1 MLMTILIT
9 GGSKG
14 IGRAIAT
21 RFAADG
27 SNVLINYHSD
37 DASAEQTA
45 DLVRSAGGTATLIKI
60 DIETPDGVARL
71 VEAANAHVDRID
83 QVVHGAV
90 LPVSSAAMDLD
101 TSTYQRALWL
111 NGAVLL
117 PLVQG
122 LRPLLGDGSSVLF
135 ISSRGSRLVVP
146 GYVSIGAPKAL
157 AEALIR
163 YLAVEL
169 ARDGIRANTIVA
181 AGVLTDAVRAV
192 LPNAEE
198 RFAKM
203 AELNPSGR
211 NLTVDDIAELAF
223 AITRPE
229 QAMLTGH
236 TIELDGGL
244 HLRT

>member
-1 MLMTILIT
+1 MAILIT

-27 SNVLINYHSD
+27 AHVLINYHSD
-37 DASAEQTA
+37 EASAEQTA
-45 DLVRSAGGTATLIKI
+45 SLVQDAGGTATLIKI
-60 DIETPDGVARL
+60 DVGQSGGVARL
-71 VEAANAHVDRID
+71 VEAASARVDRID

-90 LPVSSAAMDLD
+90 LPVSSPAMDLD
-101 TSTYQRALWL
+101 IETFQRALWL

-157 AEALIR
+157 AEALVR

-169 ARDGIRANTIVA
+169 AKDGIRVNTIIA

-203 AELNPSGR
+203 AEMNPSGR
-211 NLTVDDIAELAF
+211 NLTVEDIAELAHS
-223 AITRPE
+223 ITRPE
-229 QAMLTGH
+229 HTMLTGQ

>member
-1 MLMTILIT
+1 MTILIT

-21 RFAADG
+21 RFAGDG
-27 SNVLINYHSD
+27 AHVLINYHSD
-37 DASAEQTA
+37 EGAAQETVE
-45 DLVRSAGGTATLIKI
+45 LVEEAGGTATAIRV
-60 DIETPDGVARL
+60 DIGQPDGVNEL
-71 VEAANAHVDRID
+71 VRAASEVTATID

-101 TSTYQRALWL
+101 PETFQRALWL

-122 LRPLLGDGSSVLF
+122 LRPLLQHGSSVIFL
-135 ISSRGSRLVVP
+135 SSRGSRLVVP
-146 GYVSIGAPKAL
+146 GYVSIGPAKAL
-157 AEALIR
+157 AESLMR

-169 ARDGIRANTIVA
+169 APHGIRANTIVA
-181 AGVLTDAVRAV
+181 SGVLTDAVRSV

-198 RFAKM
+198 RFAKL
-203 AELNPSGR
+203 AGLNPSGR
-211 NLTVDDIAELAF
+211 NLTVDDIAELVHS
-223 AITRPE
+223 ITRPE
-229 QAMLTGH
+229 HIMLNGH
-236 TIELDGGL
+236 LIELDGGL